1 MALTNYDDNTDNDV
15 VLIKLIAEYGLL
27 ENSKHLFTC
36 VVENRDMFVKNKV
49 CITQTTMVS
58 ILDPG
63 PLECTGR
70 RQR

>member
-36 VVENRDMFVKNKV
+36 VVENRDIFVKNKV
-49 CITQTTMVS
+49 CITLES
-58 ILDPG
+58 WILDHLSVQDAG
-63 PLECTGR
+63 NGEL
-70 RQR
+70 